1 MSMAHILVPP
11 DDGAHCDEI
20 LPRLFI
26 GNAAYAQKCELLFAN
41 GITHVVTA
49 AVSDGVGALF
59 QDSITYHELDV
70 VDSRVAPLA
79 ALLPASSAFIARA
92 LEDPSAA
99 VLVHCKMGIS
109 RSVTVLLH
117 FLLTQRDYTLRGAL
131 LHIMHVRAGNARA
144 PYTHPNVAFM
154 SSLIEA
160 EEALRRPDG
169 ATMTLKQYVKHFS
182 TGNNFDRDPTVPTED

>member
-1 MSMAHILVPP
+1 MALILVAA

-26 GNAAYAQKCELLFAN
+26 SNAAFAQKRELLFAK

-59 QDSITYHELDV
+59 QDSITYYELDV
-70 VDSRVAPLA
+70 VDSRDAPLA

-92 LEDPSAA
+92 LEDPCAA
-99 VLVHCKMGIS
+99 VLVHCKVGIS

-144 PYTHPNVAFM
+144 PYTHPNVGFM
-154 SSLIEA
+154 WSLIEA

-169 ATMTLKQYVKHFS
+169 ATMTLKQYVRHFS